1 MSTKYLGAEF
11 DIHGGGLDLRFPH
24 HENELAQ
31 STAAG
36 DPFARFWL
44 HNGLVTYEGE
54 KMSKSVGN
62 TISPEQMLGM
72 ARPKAVRYF
81 LGQAHYRSQ
90 LDYRPGALDEAAA
103 AVERVESFV
112 ARARAAHAEP
122 ETPTGPLADAAP
134 AAFRAAMEDDLA
146 VPQALAVLHE
156 TVRAGNSALAAGDAE
171 TVRARLSEVTAMTRI
186 LGLDDVPEPNTA
198 GTGPEATALDALVR
212 SQLEAR
218 AQARAEK
225 DWASADR
232 IRDALAAAGIEV
244 SDGSDGATWS
254 LRG

>member
-1 MSTKYLGAEF
+1 
-11 DIHGGGLDLRFPH
+11 
-24 HENELAQ
+24 
-31 STAAG
+31 
-36 DPFARFWL
+36 
-44 HNGLVTYEGE
+44 
-54 KMSKSVGN
+54 
-62 TISPEQMLGM
+62 
-72 ARPKAVRYF
+72 
-81 LGQAHYRSQ
+81 
-90 LDYRPGALDEAAA
+90 
-103 AVERVESFV
+103 
-112 ARARAAHAEP
+112 
-122 ETPTGPLADAAP
+122 
-134 AAFRAAMEDDLA
+134 MEDDLA